1 MKELNINELENNMDE
16 TQDRPKNE
24 KKKRHGLES
33 LIAFSL
39 ALVLLI
45 GSSFAYFTDYAAMS
59 TQGTAGT
66 VSISLDSDINLLD
79 ENGMDILNPGDI
91 RSGSFTVTNMGNK
104 SADIRTTIALTAFDR
119 NGDPIDL
126 EGSATTQSMYD
137 LYLAGDVEEVPG
149 QGHKPKVGAQPL
161 QTKTI
166 NGNVITYS
174 IPEYSLNGN
183 SDLYD
188 EVEVIAPEN
197 RIVLYA
203 AAQNFNNT
211 ITNTQ
216 IIPSQ
221 STAVSDYEVNCD
233 FVLVFNTAAGNE
245 FQGSVV
251 RIDIIVEAKQHENT
265 QSGWQ
270 ICEHEDITV
279 GSLSQSVVVPENVI
293 TTNGTI
299 NPGYEYTPST
309 SGSGNSETSQYAT
322 LIMNIDVTDPE
333 LEENLCYSMD
343 GWLIMSD
350 SDSHDLWFTDDDN
363 NYIHEHVVENL
374 LPNTQYSILSAGG
387 PMMTFT
393 TGDAG
398 TTIILNI
405 EVSPTSSHI
414 EQSSPKA

>member
-1 MKELNINELENNMDE
+1 MDE
-16 TQDRPKNE
+16 IQEQPKNE
-24 KKKRHGLES
+24 KKKRHGLKS

-126 EGSATTQSMYD
+126 EGSTTTQSMYD

-149 QGHKPKVGAQPL
+149 QGHEPKVGAQPL
-161 QTKTI
+161 QTKNI
-166 NGNVITYS
+166 NGNIITYS

-197 RIVLYA
+197 RISLYA
-203 AAQNFNNT
+203 AAQNFNST

-233 FVLVFNTAAGNE
+233 FVLVFSTAAGNE

-251 RIDIIVEAKQHENT
+251 RIDVIVEAKQHENT
-265 QSGWQ
+265 QAGWQ

-279 GSLSQSVVVPENVI
+279 GSLSQSVVVPETVI
-293 TTNGTI
+293 TTNGII

-309 SGSGNSETSQYAT
+309 SGSGNGEASQYAT

-343 GWLIMSD
+343 SWVIMSD
-350 SDSHDLWFTDDDN
+350 NDSHDLWFADDDN

-405 EVSPTSSHI
+405 EVSPT
-414 EQSSPKA
+414 